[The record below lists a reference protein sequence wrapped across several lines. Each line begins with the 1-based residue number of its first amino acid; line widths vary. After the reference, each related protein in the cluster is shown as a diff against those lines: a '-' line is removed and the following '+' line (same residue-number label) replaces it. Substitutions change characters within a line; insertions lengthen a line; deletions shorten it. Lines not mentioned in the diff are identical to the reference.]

1 VLERLNQ
8 SGARMWCASSPR
20 PTAAC
25 ARSGAQAV
33 EIHEHWLEALR
44 YLNMKHLSEH
54 KKVSLRQA
62 A

>member
-1 VLERLNQ
+1 
-8 SGARMWCASSPR
+8 M